1 MPTVVGISVFEL
13 HIPQSRSLKEKRRVV
28 KSLIERIF
36 QRYRVSNTES
46 DFHDLHQRSEIAI
59 ALVAR
64 GQHDAERILEKIRD
78 LIEERHDCQLTL
90 WQPEFL
96 DTHP

>member
-1 MPTVVGISVFEL
+1 MSTAIGISVFEI
-13 HIPQSRSLKEKRRVV
+13 HIPQSRSLKEKRRVI

-36 QRYRVSNTES
+36 QRYRVSITES

-64 GQHDAERILEKIRD
+64 SHHEAERILEKIRD
-78 LIEERHDCQLTL
+78 LIEEQHDCQLTL

-96 DTHP
+96 DTHS